1 MFIKHFRTKNSC
13 SGGILLST
21 KLFQNFF
28 SQIKESIEMEFGV
41 MDETGVIVAC
51 TEESRIGDKKPVAS
65 EILQSKEQYGVIGG
79 IAFTKVYIKNKLEYI
94 AFAGSDSDEAVKYL
108 TLIAI
113 NLSNLKMYYDEKFD
127 RTSFMKDIITA
138 GILPGEILMKAKELH
153 IPYNLNR
160 VAFLIR
166 TGRVRD
172 THAHDI
178 IQGLFPNKAKDFV
191 IVLDDENTV
200 LIKELKATSDFFKE
214 IEKTAKIIIDTLN
227 TELMIKAFVGIG
239 TIVENITD
247 IGRSFKEAQMAL
259 LIGGIFERDKAIVNY
274 NSLGLGRL
282 IYQIPMNLCDLFLKE
297 VFKEGSIESLDNE
310 TMFTIQKFFE
320 NNLNV
325 SETSRQLYVH
335 RNTLVYRLDK
345 IQKVTG
351 LDLRNFDDAI
361 IFKVAMLVKSYIDNK
376 SPEID

>member
-1 MFIKHFRTKNSC
+1 
-13 SGGILLST
+13 
-21 KLFQNFF
+21 
-28 SQIKESIEMEFGV
+28 MEFGV